1 MFDSPDAESPSAP
14 IEHYRTVA
22 KRWRDAVEARDSAML
37 AA

>member
-1 MFDSPDAESPSAP
+1 MRISPSAP